1 MKEELQK
8 LVNQYDDPEELLL
21 DIAEI
26 LKQRAKFG
34 EQRWRQ
40 QQEPDSLL
48 KTFID
53 NDRKWAAAIETM
65 VDEGGFLIED

>member
-34 EQRWRQ
+34 EQRSRQ
-40 QQEPDSLL
+40 LPTPDPLL
-48 KTFID
+48 KNFID

-65 VDEGGFLIED
+65 VDEGGFLIE